1 LLAFDAAVR
10 GVPVRVL
17 PSRLVWKTRMV
28 GLPDGKKNFED
39 MYNLL
44 IEYRRVTDRLTDILP
59 RTVRTMH
66 MRLYIAQ

>member
-1 LLAFDAAVR
+1 
-10 GVPVRVL
+10 
-17 PSRLVWKTRMV
+17 MV